1 MASSDVPRAQTLGK
15 RKQMETDEDQREE
28 MEIEKLQSELNKIA
42 RRVIDYRKTVPDLLA
57 KALRSKL
64 AAQRPIDPPMV
75 EVTTSSAEVHLT
87 KEGLLPEV
95 DEKIKE
101 KLRIF
106 REKSEKNMA
115 AIPDKLKRLKD
126 CIEKIDNI
134 RQINV
139 NVHPV
144 FKMKL

>member
-1 MASSDVPRAQTLGK
+1 MKSNISFFSINLFEHVFF
-15 RKQMETDEDQREE
+15 
-28 MEIEKLQSELNKIA
+28 
-42 RRVIDYRKTVPDLLA
+42 
-57 KALRSKL
+57 
-64 AAQRPIDPPMV
+64 
-75 EVTTSSAEVHLT
+75 AEVHLI
-87 KEGLLPEV
+87 KEVLPEV

-115 AIPDKLKRLKD
+115 AIPDKLRRLKD